1 MELSPSEVR
10 KLFMVLGDFTWITNE
25 ASSFRETTFN
35 RRSDLVQKKKK
46 KKKEWTWENAP
57 LDQNI
62 FKQVDLVFVS
72 AKVFGSSIKQMIKK
86 YFEK

>member
-1 MELSPSEVR
+1 M
-10 KLFMVLGDFTWITNE
+10 FLGIQEGFQMKVTILE
-25 ASSFRETTFN
+25 EFAQVGGEGEQI
-35 RRSDLVQKKKK
+35 VQKKKK

>member
-1 MELSPSEVR
+1 MELSSSEVR

-35 RRSDLVQKKKK
+35 RRSDLVQKI

>member
-1 MELSPSEVR
+1 MELSSSEVR

-46 KKKEWTWENAP
+46 KEWTWENAP
-57 LDQNI
+57 LDPNI

>member
-35 RRSDLVQKKKK
+35 RRSDLVKKKK
-46 KKKEWTWENAP
+46 KKKRNEP
-57 LDQNI
+57 G
-62 FKQVDLVFVS
+62 K
-72 AKVFGSSIKQMIKK
+72 MPP
-86 YFEK
+86 

>member
-1 MELSPSEVR
+1 MELSSSEVR

-46 KKKEWTWENAP
+46 KEWTWENAP
-57 LDQNI
+57 IDQNI

>member
-1 MELSPSEVR
+1 MELSLNEVR

-25 ASSFRETTFN
+25 ASSFQETTFN
-35 RRSDLVQKKKK
+35 RRSDLVQK

-62 FKQVDLVFVS
+62 CKQVFLVFVS
-72 AKVFGSSIKQMIKK
+72 AKVFSSSIKQMFKK

>member
-1 MELSPSEVR
+1 MKHPHFGKQHSIGGLTLC
-10 KLFMVLGDFTWITNE
+10 K
-25 ASSFRETTFN
+25 
-35 RRSDLVQKKKK
+35 KKKK

-62 FKQVDLVFVS
+62 FKQVDLAFVS

>member
-10 KLFMVLGDFTWITNE
+10 KLFMFLGDFTWITNE

-46 KKKEWTWENAP
+46 KGMNLGKCP
-57 LDQNI
+57 LRPEHFQA
-62 FKQVDLVFVS
+62 S
-72 AKVFGSSIKQMIKK
+72 
-86 YFEK
+86 

>member
-1 MELSPSEVR
+1 
-10 KLFMVLGDFTWITNE
+10 MVLGDFTWITNE

-46 KKKEWTWENAP
+46 KERTWENAP